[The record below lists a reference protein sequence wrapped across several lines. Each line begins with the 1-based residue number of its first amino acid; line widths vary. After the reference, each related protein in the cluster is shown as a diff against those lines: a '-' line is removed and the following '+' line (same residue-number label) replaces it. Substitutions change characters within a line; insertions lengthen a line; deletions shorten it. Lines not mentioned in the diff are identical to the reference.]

1 MAASRVL
8 IIRLPCH
15 KVFPTGPLYLLSA
28 LNRGTPR
35 PRLHMLDLALCE
47 PAARMRLVRE
57 GALEFQPDAIA
68 FSWRDMQIFSPQDLD
83 GAMRDAFVFFH
94 DPSLLHKAGA
104 AFHGVADIMI
114 YKSAIARNIG
124 IVRRTAALSPST
136 QIALGGPSIRIF
148 GDRVRARLPK
158 RVRVFPEG
166 GLETFFQY
174 LGIMPPADLI
184 EPDVSLEDVEEA
196 FPQWQSYRGEVVGV
210 QTKLGCPHKCLYC
223 LYGFLEG
230 RAVRRRDPAR
240 VLREIAGF
248 ARRWGSKRFWF
259 ADAQLLSD
267 RRDHDHLGAIL
278 DGIMTQG
285 LDLQWSGYMR
295 IHEIQPALASLMVR
309 SGLHDLEVS
318 LNSGAQPVIDEL
330 KLGFTVEQVIRGFE
344 VLKNAGYTGRVLVN
358 LSLNAPGET
367 RETLL
372 QTISTVRRIK
382 EIFGNSRVVPV
393 VFFLAIQPHTGLE
406 TRALA
411 DRRLRQGYNPL
422 SVMPWDVLRLIY
434 NPPPLGSLIGRAC
447 ATSFARGGD
456 DVGENVL
463 RMIESEL
470 QKR

>member
-1 MAASRVL
+1 
-8 IIRLPCH
+8 
-15 KVFPTGPLYLLSA
+15 
-28 LNRGTPR
+28 
-35 PRLHMLDLALCE
+35 
-47 PAARMRLVRE
+47 
-57 GALEFQPDAIA
+57 
-68 FSWRDMQIFSPQDLD
+68 
-83 GAMRDAFVFFH
+83 
-94 DPSLLHKAGA
+94 
-104 AFHGVADIMI
+104 
-114 YKSAIARNIG
+114 
-124 IVRRTAALSPST
+124 
-136 QIALGGPSIRIF
+136 
-148 GDRVRARLPK
+148 
-158 RVRVFPEG
+158 
-166 GLETFFQY
+166 LETFFQY

>member
-1 MAASRVL
+1 
-8 IIRLPCH
+8 
-15 KVFPTGPLYLLSA
+15 
-28 LNRGTPR
+28 
-35 PRLHMLDLALCE
+35 
-47 PAARMRLVRE
+47 
-57 GALEFQPDAIA
+57 
-68 FSWRDMQIFSPQDLD
+68 
-83 GAMRDAFVFFH
+83 
-94 DPSLLHKAGA
+94 
-104 AFHGVADIMI
+104 
-114 YKSAIARNIG
+114 
-124 IVRRTAALSPST
+124 
-136 QIALGGPSIRIF
+136 
-148 GDRVRARLPK
+148 
-158 RVRVFPEG
+158 
-166 GLETFFQY
+166 
-174 LGIMPPADLI
+174 
-184 EPDVSLEDVEEA
+184 
-196 FPQWQSYRGEVVGV
+196 
-210 QTKLGCPHKCLYC
+210 
-223 LYGFLEG
+223 
-230 RAVRRRDPAR
+230 
-240 VLREIAGF
+240 
-248 ARRWGSKRFWF
+248 
-259 ADAQLLSD
+259 
-267 RRDHDHLGAIL
+267 
-278 DGIMTQG
+278 MTQG

>member
-1 MAASRVL
+1 MPASRVL
-8 IIRLPCH
+8 VIRLPCH

-35 PRLHMLDLALCE
+35 PRIRMLDLALSS
-47 PAARMRLVRE
+47 PAEQMRLVSE
-57 GALEFQPDAIA
+57 TAGEFRPDAIA

-94 DPSLLHKAGA
+94 DPSLIRKAGA
-104 AFHGVADIMI
+104 ALHGLVDIAV
-114 YKSAIARNIG
+114 YKSSIARNIG
-124 IVRRTAALSPST
+124 IVRQTASLCPAAKL
-136 QIALGGPSIRIF
+136 ALGGPSIRIF
-148 GDRVRARLPK
+148 GDRIRARLPK
-158 RVRVFPEG
+158 RLRVFQEG

-174 LGIMPPADLI
+174 LGITPPADLI
-184 EPDVSLEDVEEA
+184 EPDMDLEVVEEA
-196 FPQWQSYRGEVVGV
+196 FPQWQAYKDEVVGV

-223 LYGFLEG
+223 LYGYLEG
-230 RAVRRRDPAR
+230 RAVRRRDPGQ
-240 VLREIAGF
+240 VVREIAAY

-267 RRDHDHLGAIL
+267 RQDHDHLGEIL
-278 DGIMTQG
+278 DGIMAHG

-295 IHEIQPALASLMVR
+295 IHEVQPDLASLMVR

-318 LNSGAQPVIDEL
+318 LNSGAQSVIDQL
-330 KLGFTVEQVIRGFE
+330 RLGFTVGQVMEGFE
-344 VLKNAGYTGRVLVN
+344 VLKNAGYAGRVLVN

-372 QTISTVRRIK
+372 QTIETVRRIK
-382 EIFGNSRVVPV
+382 EIFGDARVVPV

-406 TRALA
+406 THALTHA
-411 DRRLRQGYNPL
+411 HLKEGYNPL

-447 ATSFARGGD
+447 AVSFARGGD
-456 DVGENVL
+456 GVGENVL

-470 QKR
+470 R